1 MLGVDRSFESS
12 NILRVVLFS
21 DWVWLDEFEYIMLV
35 TLVLSF
41 LLELVLIIFC
51 CYGVE
56 MEPNLSLLGAAGGY
70 HG

>member
-12 NILRVVLFS
+12 NILRVS

-35 TLVLSF
+35 TLTLSF
-41 LLELVLIIFC
+41 LLELVLVIFC

-56 MEPNLSLLGAAGGY
+56 MEPNLSLLVAAGGY

>member
-12 NILRVVLFS
+12 NILRVS

-35 TLVLSF
+35 TLALSF
-41 LLELVLIIFC
+41 LLELVLVIFC

-56 MEPNLSLLGAAGGY
+56 MEPNLSLLVAAGGY